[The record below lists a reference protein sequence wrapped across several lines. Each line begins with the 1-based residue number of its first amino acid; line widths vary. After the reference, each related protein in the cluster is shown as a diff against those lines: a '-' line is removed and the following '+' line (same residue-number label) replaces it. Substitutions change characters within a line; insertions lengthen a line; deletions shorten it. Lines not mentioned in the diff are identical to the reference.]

1 MIGLIHATAAGRT
14 GCARLAAAWP
24 GRTRVYE
31 GVPLRESLRAAFAEC
46 DQLVVFLATGAA
58 VRLLAPLLT
67 SKTSDP
73 AVVTVDEAH
82 HHAVAL
88 LGGHAAGANALA
100 AEVASA
106 LGATPVVTTATDA
119 TSLWPLDALPY
130 PTEGAIP
137 AVTRALL
144 DGQPVRALADATWP
158 LPPLPARDSSAP
170 DAAPGTHAA
179 PPTDRTPHPAAT
191 AGSDAAQPGGAEPAP
206 AEDGSAPPD
215 TTPPL
220 PAVAAEG
227 GARTGMGSAPDAAPG
242 THAAPA
248 DGGCLIRVTDRVVPL
263 GKREVVVRPPSLVVG
278 VGASRGVGSEE
289 VVGLVR
295 GSLGRAGLS
304 VGSVRAL
311 ATVDVKAGEA
321 GIVEAARELG
331 VELLTFSA
339 KSLAQLTVPNP
350 SDVVRDAVGTPSVA
364 EAAAL
369 RAAGTGGELVVEKQK
384 SAMATVAV
392 ARRRPRGRLAVV
404 GLGPGA
410 RDLLTPRAAAELRR
424 ASVVVG
430 LDQYVEQIRDL
441 LPPGSRVLASGLGAE
456 EARAR
461 TAVAEARAG
470 HAVALI
476 GSGDAGVYAMASP
489 ALAEAAEDIDV
500 VGVPGV
506 TAALAAAALL
516 GAPLGHDHVSISLSD
531 LHTPWEVIERRV
543 RAAAQSDLVVTFYN
557 PRSRGRTWQLPK
569 ALALLAE
576 HRAPSTPV
584 GVVRSASRP
593 DEHVTVTTLADLDPA
608 AVDMVTV
615 VTVGNTATRTV
626 AGRVVTPR
634 GYRWQAEPPRAP
646 RPAAKQQQQQ
656 RTVHP
661 IEAESFRILRSRLDT
676 SGLPPLHRAV
686 LERVVH
692 ASADLGYA
700 ADLIAD
706 EAQLAAAHAAL
717 HAGAPVVADVEMV
730 AAGITARRAVCRL
743 GEARGRPGLTRSAHA
758 VRLAYEEVG
767 PGAVW
772 VVGCAPTAL
781 EELIALDAAP
791 ALVIGLPVGFVGAAE
806 SKAHLRASGLPAVSN
821 VSEKGGSAV
830 AAAALNALLYASAP
844 QPPYDREE
852 SRP

>member
-1 MIGLIHATAAGRT
+1 VIGLIHATAAGRT
-14 GCARLAAAWP
+14 GCERLAAAWP
-24 GRTRVYE
+24 GRTRVY
-31 GVPLRESLRAAFAEC
+31 GGAPLRDSLRAAFAEC

-82 HHAVAL
+82 RHAVAL

-100 AEVASA
+100 SQAAAA
-106 LGATPVVTTATDA
+106 LGATAVITTATDA

-130 PTEGAIP
+130 PAEGAVP

-144 DGQPVRALADATWP
+144 DARPVHLRADATWP
-158 LPPLPARDSSAP
+158 LPPLPLAD
-170 DAAPGTHAA
+170 DGAAPT
-179 PPTDRTPHPAAT
+179 RE
-191 AGSDAAQPGGAEPAP
+191 PGAD
-206 AEDGSAPPD
+206 DGP
-215 TTPPL
+215 
-220 PAVAAEG
+220 
-227 GARTGMGSAPDAAPG
+227 
-242 THAAPA
+242 
-248 DGGCLIRVTDRVVPL
+248 CLIRVTDRVLPV
-263 GKREVVVRPPSLVVG
+263 GGREVVVRPPSLVVG
-278 VGASRGVGSEE
+278 VGGSRGVGCQE
-289 VVGLVR
+289 VLRLVR
-295 GSLGRAGLS
+295 GSLEGAGLS
-304 VGSVRAL
+304 PRSVGAL
-311 ATVDVKAGEA
+311 ATVDVKADED
-321 GIVEAARELG
+321 GIVAAARELG
-331 VELLTFSA
+331 VELLTFGA
-339 KSLAQLTVPNP
+339 ARLARQDVPNP
-350 SDVVRDAVGTPSVA
+350 SGVVRDAVGTPSVA

-369 RAAGTGGELVVEKQK
+369 CAAGTGGELVVQKQK

-470 HAVALI
+470 HAVALV

-531 LHTPWEVIERRV
+531 LHTPWEAIERRV
-543 RAAAQSDLVVTFYN
+543 RAAAESDLVVTFYN

-615 VTVGNTATRTV
+615 VTVGNTATRAV
-626 AGRVVTPR
+626 AGRIVTPR
-634 GYRWQAEPPRAP
+634 GYRWQAPAKEAPLPAGKPRA
-646 RPAAKQQQQQ
+646 
-656 RTVHP
+656 VHP
-661 IEAESFRILRSRLDT
+661 IEAESFRVLRSRLDT
-676 SGLPPLHRAV
+676 SALPPLRRAV

-700 ADLIAD
+700 EDLVTD

-830 AAAALNALLYASAP
+830 AAAALNALLYAPAPAP